1 MTKTQTAILGMGCFW
16 KPELL
21 FSETEG
27 ILSTKVGYIGGDEK
41 KYPNPTY
48 DEVCSN
54 KTGYIEAILVQF
66 NPEKIS
72 YKKIL
77 EIFWKN
83 HNPTTPNRQGPDI
96 GTQYKSSIFYY
107 NKEQEKIAN
116 KSKEEIQKKYEN
128 KKVVTEIR
136 KASTF
141 FPAEDYHQK
150 YLEKRDLRSCH
161 I

>member
-1 MTKTQTAILGMGCFW
+1 MTKTETAIFGMGCFW

-21 FSETEG
+21 FSEIEG
-27 ILSTKVGYIGGDEK
+27 ILSTKVGYIGGDEE

-48 DEVCSN
+48 EQVCSN
-54 KTGYIEAILVQF
+54 ETGYIESILIEF
-66 NPEKIS
+66 NPKIIS
-72 YKKIL
+72 YEEIL

-83 HNPTTPNRQGPDI
+83 HNPTTANRQGPDI
-96 GTQYKSSIFYY
+96 GTQYKSAIFY
-107 NKEQEKIAN
+107 NSPNQKKIAE
-116 KSKEEIQKKYEN
+116 KSKEEIQKKYED

-136 KASTF
+136 KAETF

-150 YLEKRDLRSCH
+150 YLEKSGLKSCH

>member
-1 MTKTQTAILGMGCFW
+1 MGCFW